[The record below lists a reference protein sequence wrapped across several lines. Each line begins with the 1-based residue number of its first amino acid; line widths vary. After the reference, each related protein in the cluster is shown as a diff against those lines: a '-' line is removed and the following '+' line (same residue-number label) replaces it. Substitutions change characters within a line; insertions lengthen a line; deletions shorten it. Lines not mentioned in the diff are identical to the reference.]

1 MNYYLVA
8 PTKVF
13 RQNSDQL
20 TYQSEE
26 DLNSGH
32 IVLIPL
38 GKKTIPGI
46 VIKQVNKPN
55 FKTRPITKVI
65 YQTPLPGHL
74 VKAAFWLK
82 QYYATPLPII
92 LQSLLPSGIDKKRRK
107 SSIIN
112 HPNQKTTKVP
122 LPLNADQKRA
132 IKDIQ
137 SNPNSTVLLH
147 GITGSGKTNI
157 YIKLAQDKFNNNQ
170 SVILLVP
177 EIALTSQ
184 LVIDFQAHFDDVF
197 LIHSQQTESE
207 RHKTWE
213 QILNSQ
219 KPKIIIGPRSALF
232 APVNNLGLIIID
244 ECHEPSYHQDQS
256 PKYSALRLASFIIKS
271 INQSDKKLLLGSAT
285 PLAQDYYLAQQKH
298 AIVELTQLAKK
309 SEKHSTISLID
320 FKNRQNFTKHHI
332 FSNELLESISNSLKQ
347 NLQTLIFHNRRGSAP
362 LTICEKCGWQAL
374 CPNCYLPL
382 TLHSDQFKLVC
393 HTCGYTKNVPISCP
407 QCKHANIVHK
417 GFGTKYIEEE
427 LKRLFPN
434 AQIARFDADTPS
446 EHQLRTIYQEVKAG
460 NYDILIGTQT
470 IAKGFDFPK
479 LKTLGIIQADSQLS
493 LPDFSS
499 EERTYQL
506 INQVIGRANRGHQDG
521 EIFIQTFQPSSP
533 VIQSALK
540 SDYKKFYE
548 YVLNQR
554 HKAQLPPY
562 VYLLKLS
569 LTYKTESIAV
579 KNIKQLKNK
588 INAIIRNNDSYINT
602 IVSQPAPAFHEHSSQ
617 GYTWQIIIKAKS
629 RQNLTALLSQ
639 LPPNPHL
646 HFQLDPP
653 TLL

>member
-13 RQNSDQL
+13 RQDSDQL

-112 HPNQKTTKVP
+112 YPNQKTTKVP

-207 RHKTWE
+207 RHKTW
-213 QILNSQ
+213 
-219 KPKIIIGPRSALF
+219 
-232 APVNNLGLIIID
+232 
-244 ECHEPSYHQDQS
+244 
-256 PKYSALRLASFIIKS
+256 
-271 INQSDKKLLLGSAT
+271 
-285 PLAQDYYLAQQKH
+285 
-298 AIVELTQLAKK
+298 
-309 SEKHSTISLID
+309 
-320 FKNRQNFTKHHI
+320 
-332 FSNELLESISNSLKQ
+332 
-347 NLQTLIFHNRRGSAP
+347 
-362 LTICEKCGWQAL
+362 
-374 CPNCYLPL
+374 
-382 TLHSDQFKLVC
+382 
-393 HTCGYTKNVPISCP
+393 
-407 QCKHANIVHK
+407 
-417 GFGTKYIEEE
+417 
-427 LKRLFPN
+427 
-434 AQIARFDADTPS
+434 
-446 EHQLRTIYQEVKAG
+446 
-460 NYDILIGTQT
+460 
-470 IAKGFDFPK
+470 
-479 LKTLGIIQADSQLS
+479 
-493 LPDFSS
+493 
-499 EERTYQL
+499 
-506 INQVIGRANRGHQDG
+506 
-521 EIFIQTFQPSSP
+521 
-533 VIQSALK
+533 
-540 SDYKKFYE
+540 
-548 YVLNQR
+548 
-554 HKAQLPPY
+554 
-562 VYLLKLS
+562 
-569 LTYKTESIAV
+569 
-579 KNIKQLKNK
+579 
-588 INAIIRNNDSYINT
+588 
-602 IVSQPAPAFHEHSSQ
+602 
-617 GYTWQIIIKAKS
+617 
-629 RQNLTALLSQ
+629 
-639 LPPNPHL
+639 
-646 HFQLDPP
+646 
-653 TLL
+653 